1 MQVWNKIFG
10 RSRQEKNSINWTFGT
25 VLVAAILGL
34 LAALTLSIEKYHLLQ
49 NPDAILTCSFNLVF
63 NCSVVMQ
70 TWQASVFGFP
80 NSLIGVALYP
90 AAIVLALFALSKVE
104 LPYWIRI
111 TAQVIAILG
120 AFFAYWLF
128 FQSVY
133 VIEVLCPW
141 CLVVSFVTTLILAS
155 ITHYNLRENTFN
167 LAKPLNAKVQRFMQS
182 DYDKLITAAWIVLLI
197 CLVVLKFGDS
207 LIA

>member
-1 MQVWNKIFG
+1 MQVWNKLFG

-34 LAALTLSIEKYHLLQ
+34 VAALTLSIEKYHLLQ
-49 NPDAILTCSFNLVF
+49 NPDAILTCSFNLVL

-70 TWQASVFGFP
+70 TWQASVLGFP

-141 CLVVSFVTTLILAS
+141 CLVVTFATTLILAS
-155 ITHYNLRENTFN
+155 ITHYNLRENTFK
-167 LAKPLNAKVQRFMQS
+167 LSKSLNAKVQAFMQS

-207 LIA
+207 LVA

>member
-1 MQVWNKIFG
+1 MQVWTKLFG
-10 RSRQEKNSINWTFGT
+10 RNREDKNSIKWTFGT
-25 VLVAAILGL
+25 VLVAATLGL

-49 NPDAILTCSFNLVF
+49 NPDAILTCSFNLVL

-80 NSLIGVALYP
+80 NSLIGVVLYP

-111 TAQVIAILG
+111 MAQVIAILG
-120 AFFAYWLF
+120 ALFAYWLF

-141 CLVVSFVTTLILAS
+141 CLVVTFTTTLILSS
-155 ITHYNLRENTFN
+155 ITHYNLRENTFK
-167 LAKPLNAKVQRFMQS
+167 LSTPLNTKIQAFMRR
-182 DYDKLITAAWIVLLI
+182 DYDKLITAGWIVLLV
-197 CLVVLKFGDS
+197 CLVILKFGES